1 MQKADEIYF
10 NELVQKY
17 MADEFTEA
25 QAQYLAYL
33 EMGFDVPSDVE
44 QQVRN
49 EEMSLDMT
57 AGYLP
62 LKVRKKI
69 KRNPLW
75 SNLPLSK
82 KYNLSI
88 GEEIELAVFTGQ
100 RTSKVI
106 VLVCNQIKD
115 DNTIVFSIHKSAR
128 GAAKSYNKLAQKL
141 RCSIEEGRFFVNN
154 NIESYA
160 VVWND
165 ERILAHL
172 KLAKIY
178 GIIYVRIS
186 TKAKSVIN
194 HLVSNHGAKKVGEYS
209 GTLSMSSLLPK
220 DDGSFQHS
228 RSKGI
233 VLMLDS
239 KDVNY
244 ANELAVR
251 KKHILNITTKN
262 DDVMYDES
270 FTKPN
275 PKRKYFVSKDEFDKS
290 YKKNNGNYDAI
301 KRELFENAPENFSVI
316 SSVENLSWWSR
327 EKYPPVGSVRKY
339 SVSEEEFKKS
349 YYKHDGNYS
358 VMAKEL
364 IGTVGTNKT
373 LLASVKNLSW
383 WSKEKYPSEG
393 SHRKYYF
400 TEEEFKEAYN
410 KHNGN
415 YCKIAREILNLH
427 GENNGLILKS
437 SVAHLPWWS
446 KEKYPS
452 VGSARKYHIDE
463 KDFIESYNKNG
474 GNYSAMERELLP
486 DANLNGSTLY
496 RTIQNQPWAH
506 KYPRLRKKADKS
518 LKKKLNRGQ
527 YQNAVSMA
535 LASKI
540 GMNVESGNDKEI
552 SADADLLLKDILD
565 LASEGLS
572 IEKIAEEL
580 NIEKAIVKR
589 ALEGQVQKKSN
600 PEITYENS
608 EELRGFINSLNDNE
622 KKVFDFIKKRKKP
635 YNLPKELYSTYNKL
649 LEKYSLFLSNNVFV
663 DGKRINIDSL
673 DLDKNILLKEF
684 SNPNIFY
691 SIDES
696 KKGKD
701 YKKNTGMVLFLF
713 AKELD
718 KYSPYDI
725 AEMVE
730 YGLYKRTASV
740 FMDESQNELF
750 EKNVVSI
757 IEYKYQPCEVSGCE
771 NMNEIYIAAMS
782 TNPSYARNKI
792 MVFLLMKLMTEYNT
806 KILNFGF
813 TYSDGEELLKYLN
826 SKGIANVYSLK
837 APLVIKPNPIKSQKT
852 ASGDIRVFRTEDDKF
867 VTVKKEKGCYGVYPD
882 GKQFKRIGA
891 PNKQAALAKAR
902 EILMRKN
909 NPTNGLIYHSTSI
922 WSFLEIIKQN
932 NMNVVTTR
940 ASGRFF
946 SFTRDKL
953 FQYKTGIS
961 GSKRTITM
969 IFDYE
974 KLKRDYD
981 IAPYMDRNFNKFE
994 SDIFNKYGES
1004 EERVMTNEIKNIKK
1018 YLVKAI
1024 LNVDI
1029 LGFVSPMQM
1038 LGDGDASE
1046 LATSLLG
1053 HDVEYDVHKYPKPFY
1068 VKAGEDGF
1076 PEVMSEN
1083 LLNDLKA
1090 FCNKYNV
1097 IIDARN
1103 KKDWMKSRDTKLDKM
1118 EIKSNPGEAYPIRV
1132 TSVDSLKAGD
1142 KVQFLMPKIVTKQKI
1157 RSSDGARI
1165 NIPFHVGF
1173 FDELFTEATVED
1185 INAES
1190 GKIQLSS
1197 DQSGLEVM
1205 TLDIGLFIKS
1215 RVYRKSRLGEARKNN
1230 PDESMGIKRSHE
1242 DVSEVGE
1249 DIKQLIV
1256 SLYTG
1261 GESIERIARRVDLN
1275 QSGVRQILEDNNVTI
1290 RKGGWKEKV
1299 KPNPKRKYFISEEI
1313 FSESYTRNQGN
1324 YGAIARELIPGHHGD
1339 SSTLISSVE
1348 GSKWWNREKYPP
1360 RGTIRKYIFTEEEI
1374 NNVYNKYDG
1383 DYSKMEKELIPGV
1396 NRFGATLYNSIRKA
1410 PWFSKYPRKER
1421 KSKTGQ
1427 LNMSKKERKSNPFFS
1442 LVEDQKKNN

>member
-25 QAQYLAYL
+25 QAKYLAYK
-33 EMGFDVPSDVE
+33 EMEFPIPDDIRKKVYD
-44 QQVRN
+44 
-49 EEMSLDMT
+49 EETTLDMT
-57 AGYLP
+57 GGFLP
-62 LKVRKKI
+62 LKIKKKI
-69 KRNPLW
+69 KNNP
-75 SNLPLSK
+75 
-82 KYNLSI
+82 
-88 GEEIELAVFTGQ
+88 GG
-100 RTSKVI
+100 
-106 VLVCNQIKD
+106 
-115 DNTIVFSIHKSAR
+115 
-128 GAAKSYNKLAQKL
+128 G
-141 RCSIEEGRFFVNN
+141 
-154 NIESYA
+154 
-160 VVWND
+160 
-165 ERILAHL
+165 
-172 KLAKIY
+172 
-178 GIIYVRIS
+178 
-186 TKAKSVIN
+186 
-194 HLVSNHGAKKVGEYS
+194 
-209 GTLSMSSLLPK
+209 
-220 DDGSFQHS
+220 
-228 RSKGI
+228 
-233 VLMLDS
+233 
-239 KDVNY
+239 
-244 ANELAVR
+244 
-251 KKHILNITTKN
+251 
-262 DDVMYDES
+262 
-270 FTKPN
+270 
-275 PKRKYFVSKDEFDKS
+275 KRKYNIDEISFRTIYEKYPGNYSEIERQLLGISHGGRSLFSSVQNLKWWSEKKYPRNSVQKANRKYDISEDEFIRS
-290 YKKNNGNYDAI
+290 YETNNGSYSAIEKDILNVSTGGSTLLQSLKNIPWWSIEKFPTNKRNKYEILESEFISYYEKNNGNYAAMEKEI
-301 KRELFENAPENFSVI
+301 LNVNFAGASLASI
-316 SSVENLSWWSR
+316 MQKYPWWSF
-327 EKYPPVGSVRKY
+327 EKYPRRGVGGYKRKY
-339 SVSEEEFKKS
+339 IIKEEDFKES
-349 YYKHDGNYS
+349 YTKNKGNYAL
-358 VMAKEL
+358 MEKEL
-364 IGTVGTNKT
+364 LAVVNNGRTLYNTVNK
-373 LLASVKNLSW
+373 LAW
-383 WSKEKYPSEG
+383 WRKEKYP
-393 SHRKYYF
+393 
-400 TEEEFKEAYN
+400 
-410 KHNGN
+410 
-415 YCKIAREILNLH
+415 
-427 GENNGLILKS
+427 
-437 SVAHLPWWS
+437 
-446 KEKYPS
+446 
-452 VGSARKYHIDE
+452 
-463 KDFIESYNKNG
+463 
-474 GNYSAMERELLP
+474 
-486 DANLNGSTLY
+486 
-496 RTIQNQPWAH
+496 RTGKQ
-506 KYPRLRKKADKS
+506 KA
-518 LKKKLNRGQ
+518 LTPKKKFNRGQ

-540 GMNVESGNDKEI
+540 GMNVEAESDKEI

-757 IEYKYQPCEVSGCE
+757 IEYKYQPCEVPGCE

-792 MVFLLMKLMTEYNT
+792 MVFLLIKLMKEYNT

-909 NPTNGLIYHSTSI
+909 NP
-922 WSFLEIIKQN
+922 
-932 NMNVVTTR
+932 
-940 ASGRFF
+940 
-946 SFTRDKL
+946 
-953 FQYKTGIS
+953 
-961 GSKRTITM
+961 
-969 IFDYE
+969 
-974 KLKRDYD
+974 
-981 IAPYMDRNFNKFE
+981 
-994 SDIFNKYGES
+994 
-1004 EERVMTNEIKNIKK
+1004 
-1018 YLVKAI
+1018 
-1024 LNVDI
+1024 
-1029 LGFVSPMQM
+1029 
-1038 LGDGDASE
+1038 
-1046 LATSLLG
+1046 
-1053 HDVEYDVHKYPKPFY
+1053 
-1068 VKAGEDGF
+1068 
-1076 PEVMSEN
+1076 
-1083 LLNDLKA
+1083 
-1090 FCNKYNV
+1090 
-1097 IIDARN
+1097 
-1103 KKDWMKSRDTKLDKM
+1103 
-1118 EIKSNPGEAYPIRV
+1118 GEAYPIRV
-1132 TSVDSLKAGD
+1132 TSVDSLKVGD

-1185 INAES
+1185 IDAES

-1215 RVYRKSRLGEARKNN
+1215 RVYRKSRPGEARKNN